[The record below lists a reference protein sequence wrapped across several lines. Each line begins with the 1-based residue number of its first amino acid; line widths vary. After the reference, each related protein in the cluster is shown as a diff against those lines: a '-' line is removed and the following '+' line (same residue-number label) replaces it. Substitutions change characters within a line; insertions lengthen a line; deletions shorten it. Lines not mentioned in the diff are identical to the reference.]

1 MSEESI
7 VLPDAEQPLQ
17 PSRKLLFLV
26 AFFAATLVL
35 YLISLRFVLA
45 GNIELFLYLSI
56 IAWPIW
62 IYQKEVVLF
71 ERRMV
76 LERVVVSDSWIRRWF
91 WAGSFT
97 QVFLV
102 FKSLLWSFLLLAQ
115 VSLLSTSDWFV
126 IAIDLLILSL
136 LIDIVRRKI
145 SGHIQSDQQGI
156 VMRRWPLLL
165 LNLTI
170 LTLLFLLVDF
180 IVGAPDTRS
189 MSWDEVAQQAFNKYY
204 QPSGNIL
211 SGSIAGL
218 FSMVDSLSWH
228 LAESLIPQISSS
240 LAKWISWT
248 IFLLSSGFGAYLFT
262 QFLLGVGSVIDLK
275 LNGKFGYKNLSTF
288 SVAFIYTILFL
299 AIPYIWLTTFVAN
312 WNPNKTAHKI
322 SESVNPCKTNPK
334 LVSTLRT
341 KLSGDVDAEVRNTL
355 DLANS
360 EVDVMLDR
368 IFPDVEKGV
377 DDYLDWYFSVKG
389 EYQRLLTDTDNK
401 LTEHLLEKT
410 GVTENLKLGG
420 QNIDAIISAS
430 MASAGQRLGQSALAE
445 VRQKPCEFNLNTS
458 NIKAFEFSRD
468 KFHIELAAGTGTVG
482 SIVATKLIAKN
493 VGAKVSA
500 KVATKMVV
508 KKAAGK
514 GAASL
519 LAATG
524 GVVCGPAAIL
534 CGVGAG
540 VATWFGTDK
549 IMVEIDEYRLR
560 PQMRA
565 ELLEW
570 VQGER
575 LELAKSMKLQNES
588 NLKLMAHDIEMQFES
603 AFVPYRDGL

>member
-1 MSEESI
+1 M
-7 VLPDAEQPLQ
+7 
-17 PSRKLLFLV
+17 
-26 AFFAATLVL
+26 
-35 YLISLRFVLA
+35 
-45 GNIELFLYLSI
+45 
-56 IAWPIW
+56 
-62 IYQKEVVLF
+62 
-71 ERRMV
+71 
-76 LERVVVSDSWIRRWF
+76 
-91 WAGSFT
+91 
-97 QVFLV
+97 
-102 FKSLLWSFLLLAQ
+102 
-115 VSLLSTSDWFV
+115 
-126 IAIDLLILSL
+126 
-136 LIDIVRRKI
+136 DIVRRKI

-170 LTLLFLLVDF
+170 LTSLFLLVDF

-275 LNGKFGYKNLSTF
+275 LNGKFDYKDIRSF
-288 SVAFIYTILFL
+288 SIAFIYTILFL
-299 AIPYIWLTTFVAN
+299 AIPCIWLTTLVVN
-312 WNPNKTAHKI
+312 WNPSKTAHKI
-322 SESVNPCKTNPK
+322 SGSVNPCKTNPK

-360 EVDVMLDR
+360 EVEVMLDR
-368 IFPDVEKGV
+368 IFPDVEKGI

-389 EYQRLLTDTDNK
+389 EYQRLVTDTGNK

-410 GVTENLKLGG
+410 GVSENLKLGG
-420 QNIDAIISAS
+420 QKIDAIISAN
-430 MASAGQRLGQSALAE
+430 MAAAGQRLGQSALAE

-482 SIVATKLIAKN
+482 TILATKLIAKN

-519 LAATG
+519 LAAAG

-534 CGVGAG
+534 CGVGVG
-540 VATWFGTDK
+540 VATWFGADK

-570 VQGER
+570 IQGER
-575 LELAKSMKLQNES
+575 LELATSMKLQNES
-588 NLKLMAHDIEMQFES
+588 NLKLMANDMDKQFER